1 MKHFSKLFKLS
12 FLMSL
17 TAFLLLT
24 ASPAYAANVFE
35 TITGRAVGVLTG
47 VKQLVF
53 VLAGF
58 GIIAFA
64 FMAIFGKLSWKH
76 FAHIAIGL
84 FLVASMGLFIQYFVT
99 KDGTSY
105 KLSYGNYL
113 GSAFGDTAG
122 TAGDSF
128 GGADGS
134 LNPDGSFGG
143 GAGGGSGTG
152 AGAGGEGSAGSGTE
166 TSGGKIDFDPVTGMP
181 SLGLET
187 TAPDTGLA
195 AMNTELPSSAEKKKE
210 KRGFKGFISDV
221 KNIANAAQQAKS
233 AVDAGINFAK
243 NAAATYENV
252 KNSVENNGTG
262 IKGLLNSASDIAGG
276 LKDLKQGA
284 ESTVSTIGAKTSGVA
299 NSIQDVGKT
308 EQQLAENRQV
318 RNDGGSTNKISEWLN
333 REGKGGSTANE
344 IKDRVDKTANPV
356 LDNVGEA
363 AYDAKGV
370 VTMAGSGDVSGI
382 VGAAAGAA
390 AGVGAILNATGA
402 VGGSR
407 SDNGN
412 TGGGNEQPT
421 VQTQEQSTTPTI
433 DRLKQGN
440 DGQNNNP
447 KENVSGG
454 VTSDRKPSD
463 VEKWSEDNG
472 MVRKGDYVING
483 EEWDYNMETGEIRN
497 PVTGEV
503 KSKKEFQELMSNG
516 EVKNAGAVKENEA
529 RKECSKKSAQGY
541 KWDANTGSCLS
552 PSQVAAE
559 KEKTKTAAIEAEKK
573 AAAIQAELDK
583 KCPEGKRWVDGAAFD
598 GGGMCLDTKETA
610 AKRKEEAAKK
620 VEESKKKKEELNKK
634 KKECEAKEGHVLNKK
649 GECVK
654 SREQLNKDNPELAK
668 QISLLGDKEE
678 AEMIACNKELK
689 ALRSSCQGLKN
700 PQYTECLIKYELKQE
715 ECNGISSKYTKQR
728 EAIQAKMK

>member
-454 VTSDRKPSD
+454 
-463 VEKWSEDNG
+463 
-472 MVRKGDYVING
+472 
-483 EEWDYNMETGEIRN
+483 
-497 PVTGEV
+497 
-503 KSKKEFQELMSNG
+503 
-516 EVKNAGAVKENEA
+516 
-529 RKECSKKSAQGY
+529 
-541 KWDANTGSCLS
+541 
-552 PSQVAAE
+552 
-559 KEKTKTAAIEAEKK
+559 
-573 AAAIQAELDK
+573 
-583 KCPEGKRWVDGAAFD
+583 
-598 GGGMCLDTKETA
+598 GGNL
-610 AKRKEEAAKK
+610 
-620 VEESKKKKEELNKK
+620 
-634 KKECEAKEGHVLNKK
+634 
-649 GECVK
+649 
-654 SREQLNKDNPELAK
+654 
-668 QISLLGDKEE
+668 
-678 AEMIACNKELK
+678 
-689 ALRSSCQGLKN
+689 
-700 PQYTECLIKYELKQE
+700 
-715 ECNGISSKYTKQR
+715 
-728 EAIQAKMK
+728 

>member
-17 TAFLLLT
+17 TAFLLLA

-143 GAGGGSGTG
+143 GGAGGG
-152 AGAGGEGSAGSGTE
+152 AGTE
-166 TSGGKIDFDPVTGMP
+166 TSGGQLGFDPVTGLP
-181 SLGLET
+181 LVGGEGLSGGGIDENLDIT
-187 TAPDTGLA
+187 DANVGSGSGG
-195 AMNTELPSSAEKKKE
+195 NAESGKNKDE

-276 LKDLKQGA
+276 VKDLKQGA

-370 VTMAGSGDVSGI
+370 VTMAGSGDVSGM

-412 TGGGNEQPT
+412 TGGGNEQST
-421 VQTQEQSTTPTI
+421 VQTQEQSTTPTL
-433 DRLKQGN
+433 DRLMQG
-440 DGQNNNP
+440 DELLSTPALREHASAIQ
-447 KENVSGG
+447 EV
-454 VTSDRKPSD
+454 DALEQ
-463 VEKWSEDNG
+463 EK
-472 MVRKGDYVING
+472 R
-483 EEWDYNMETGEIRN
+483 RL
-497 PVTGEV
+497 
-503 KSKKEFQELMSNG
+503 Q
-516 EVKNAGAVKENEA
+516 NAGASVEEINAVNDKLKE
-529 RKECSKKSAQGY
+529 
-541 KWDANTGSCLS
+541 
-552 PSQVAAE
+552 AE
-559 KEKTKTAAIEAEKK
+559 KRRDEAEDAAYNDYKKISENKNDQLADELKKRSEEQDLQFKIEAEQRRN
-573 AAAIQAELDK
+573 AY
-583 KCPEGKRWVDGAAFD
+583 
-598 GGGMCLDTKETA
+598 
-610 AKRKEEAAKK
+610 
-620 VEESKKKKEELNKK
+620 S
-634 KKECEAKEGHVLNKK
+634 
-649 GECVK
+649 
-654 SREQLNKDNPELAK
+654 
-668 QISLLGDKEE
+668 
-678 AEMIACNKELK
+678 
-689 ALRSSCQGLKN
+689 
-700 PQYTECLIKYELKQE
+700 
-715 ECNGISSKYTKQR
+715 NGR
-728 EAIQAKMK
+728 

>member
-24 ASPAYAANVFE
+24 TSPAYAANVFE

-143 GAGGGSGTG
+143 GGAGGG
-152 AGAGGEGSAGSGTE
+152 AGTE
-166 TSGGKIDFDPVTGMP
+166 TSGGQLGFDPVTGMP

-195 AMNTELPSSAEKKKE
+195 AMNTELPSSAEKEKE

-276 LKDLKQGA
+276 VKDLKQGA

-370 VTMAGSGDVSGI
+370 VTMAGSGDVSGM

-421 VQTQEQSTTPTI
+421 VQTQEQSTTPTL
-433 DRLKQGN
+433 DRLMQG
-440 DGQNNNP
+440 DELLSTPALREHASAIQ
-447 KENVSGG
+447 EV
-454 VTSDRKPSD
+454 DALEQ
-463 VEKWSEDNG
+463 EK
-472 MVRKGDYVING
+472 R
-483 EEWDYNMETGEIRN
+483 RL
-497 PVTGEV
+497 
-503 KSKKEFQELMSNG
+503 Q
-516 EVKNAGAVKENEA
+516 NAGASVEEINAVNDKLKE
-529 RKECSKKSAQGY
+529 
-541 KWDANTGSCLS
+541 
-552 PSQVAAE
+552 AE
-559 KEKTKTAAIEAEKK
+559 KRRDEAEDAAYNDYKKISENKNDQLADELKKRSEEQDRQFKIEAE
-573 AAAIQAELDK
+573 
-583 KCPEGKRWVDGAAFD
+583 
-598 GGGMCLDTKETA
+598 
-610 AKRKEEAAKK
+610 
-620 VEESKKKKEELNKK
+620 
-634 KKECEAKEGHVLNKK
+634 
-649 GECVK
+649 
-654 SREQLNKDNPELAK
+654 
-668 QISLLGDKEE
+668 
-678 AEMIACNKELK
+678 
-689 ALRSSCQGLKN
+689 
-700 PQYTECLIKYELKQE
+700 
-715 ECNGISSKYTKQR
+715 QR
-728 EAIQAKMK
+728 RNAYSNVR